1 MAAFSVVSRVFL
13 LLYSFCLGIG
23 QGMMPAAGYSQGAGR
38 PDRVRALYRFSL
50 LLASGVMLTL
60 AIPTGLFASR
70 MVGFFRPDPEVVAI
84 GGTILRAQCLVLF
97 LHGGIAVTNMLLQ
110 AVGRPFGAALIACAR
125 QGLFFLPL
133 IWLLPHLVGLTGVQI
148 SQPVSDF
155 CSFLL
160 AVPMGVSVLQEMR
173 RDQEHLDAQNREA

>member
-1 MAAFSVVSRVFL
+1 
-13 LLYSFCLGIG
+13 
-23 QGMMPAAGYSQGAGR
+23 
-38 PDRVRALYRFSL
+38 
-50 LLASGVMLTL
+50 
-60 AIPTGLFASR
+60 

-133 IWLLPHLVGLTGVQI
+133 VFLLPRAFGLPGLQWTQAAA
-148 SQPVSDF
+148 DLLT
-155 CSFLL
+155 FLL
-160 AVPMGVSVLQEMR
+160 TLPFLVKLFRKPEGKTPDSPAS
-173 RDQEHLDAQNREA
+173 